1 MAFGFFKK
9 EKPLPSFA
17 AFGGGAGGLSQ
28 SAARGAPGGIDASG
42 GHINE
47 WQDSGPGIWYRSHVF
62 TCSGT
67 LTVNSISTDPTIP
80 SDCTYFVSGG
90 GGGGGQGG
98 PGPTTTN
105 GGGGGGGGG
114 CRTNHP
120 THPQKSPATYAL
132 AFWT

>member
-28 SAARGAPGGIDASG
+28 AAAGGPPAGIDASG

-47 WQDSGPGIWYRSHVF
+47 WQSGPGIWYRSHVF

-105 GGGGGGGGG
+105 GGGGGVGI
-114 CRTNHP
+114 
-120 THPQKSPATYAL
+120 
-132 AFWT
+132 